1 MTLQSKT
8 KAQLLD
14 MLASR
19 GTPASASL
27 KKADLIALVEGQT
40 AAPEP
45 AAPVQA
51 APVQAAPVQAAEP
64 QAAPAQPSPAAPTAP
79 TVQAPAE
86 APSAWPA
93 VAVVVG
99 GFALLAVLGAILFRG

>member
-51 APVQAAPVQAAEP
+51 ALVQAAEP
-64 QAAPAQPSPAAPTAP
+64 QAAPAQPSPAAPTA
-79 TVQAPAE
+79 QAPAE

>member
-51 APVQAAPVQAAEP
+51 APAQAAEP
-64 QAAPAQPSPAAPTAP
+64 QAAPAQPSPAAP

>member
-51 APVQAAPVQAAEP
+51 APVQAAEP
-64 QAAPAQPSPAAPTAP
+64 QAAPAQPSPAAPT
-79 TVQAPAE
+79 VQAPAE
-86 APSAWPA
+86 APSVWPA

>member
-51 APVQAAPVQAAEP
+51 APVQAAEP
-64 QAAPAQPSPAAPTAP
+64 QAAPAQPSPAAPTVP
-79 TVQAPAE
+79 TAQAPAE

>member
-51 APVQAAPVQAAEP
+51 APVQAADP
-64 QAAPAQPSPAAPTAP
+64 QATPAQPSPAAPTAP
-79 TVQAPAE
+79 TAQAPAE

>member
-51 APVQAAPVQAAEP
+51 AEP

-86 APSAWPA
+86 APSVWPA

>member
-51 APVQAAPVQAAEP
+51 AEP

-79 TVQAPAE
+79 TAQAPAE

>member
-40 AAPEP
+40 AATEP
-45 AAPVQA
+45 A

-79 TVQAPAE
+79 TAQAPAE

>member
-1 MTLQSKT
+1 MILQSKT

-51 APVQAAPVQAAEP
+51 APAQAAEP

-99 GFALLAVLGAILFRG
+99 GFALLAVLGVILFRG

>member
-51 APVQAAPVQAAEP
+51 AEP

-79 TVQAPAE
+79 TAPTAQAPAE

>member
-45 AAPVQA
+45 TAPVQA
-51 APVQAAPVQAAEP
+51 SPVQAAEP

>member
-51 APVQAAPVQAAEP
+51 APAQAAEP
-64 QAAPAQPSPAAPTAP
+64 QAAPAQPSPAAPTA
-79 TVQAPAE
+79 QAPAE

>member
-51 APVQAAPVQAAEP
+51 AEP
-64 QAAPAQPSPAAPTAP
+64 QA
-79 TVQAPAE
+79 APAE

>member
-51 APVQAAPVQAAEP
+51 APVQAAEP

-86 APSAWPA
+86 APSVWPA

>member
-45 AAPVQA
+45 A

>member
-64 QAAPAQPSPAAPTAP
+64 QAAPAQPSPAAPTA
-79 TVQAPAE
+79 QAPAE

>member
-51 APVQAAPVQAAEP
+51 APVQATEP
-64 QAAPAQPSPAAPTAP
+64 QAAPAQPSPAAPTA
-79 TVQAPAE
+79 QAPAE

>member
-40 AAPEP
+40 AAPKP
-45 AAPVQA
+45 A

-79 TVQAPAE
+79 TAQAPAE

>member
-51 APVQAAPVQAAEP
+51 APVQAAEP
-64 QAAPAQPSPAAPTAP
+64 QAAPAQPSPAAPTA
-79 TVQAPAE
+79 QAPAE

>member
-51 APVQAAPVQAAEP
+51 APVQAAEP
-64 QAAPAQPSPAAPTAP
+64 QAAPTAP
-79 TVQAPAE
+79 TAEAPAE

>member
-51 APVQAAPVQAAEP
+51 AEP
-64 QAAPAQPSPAAPTAP
+64 QAAPAQPSPAAPTA
-79 TVQAPAE
+79 QAPAE

>member
-51 APVQAAPVQAAEP
+51 APVQAAEP
-64 QAAPAQPSPAAPTAP
+64 QDAPAQPSPAAPTAP

>member
-51 APVQAAPVQAAEP
+51 APAQAAEP

>member
-45 AAPVQA
+45 AAPL
-51 APVQAAPVQAAEP
+51 QAAPVQAAEP

-79 TVQAPAE
+79 TAQAPAE

>member
-45 AAPVQA
+45 
-51 APVQAAPVQAAEP
+51 AAPVQAAEP

>member
-51 APVQAAPVQAAEP
+51 APVQAAEP
-64 QAAPAQPSPAAPTAP
+64 QAAPAQPSPAAP

>member
-45 AAPVQA
+45 AAPE
-51 APVQAAPVQAAEP
+51 QAAPVQAAEP
-64 QAAPAQPSPAAPTAP
+64 QATPAQPSPAAP

>member
-51 APVQAAPVQAAEP
+51 APVQAAEP
-64 QAAPAQPSPAAPTAP
+64 QA
-79 TVQAPAE
+79 APAE

>member
-45 AAPVQA
+45 TAPVQA
-51 APVQAAPVQAAEP
+51 SPVQAAEP
-64 QAAPAQPSPAAPTAP
+64 QAAPAQPSPAAPTAPTAP

>member
-51 APVQAAPVQAAEP
+51 APAQAAEP

-79 TVQAPAE
+79 TAQAPAE

>member
-45 AAPVQA
+45 AAP
-51 APVQAAPVQAAEP
+51 
-64 QAAPAQPSPAAPTAP
+64 AQPSPAAPTAP
-79 TVQAPAE
+79 TAQAPAE

>member
-51 APVQAAPVQAAEP
+51 APVQATEP

>member
-45 AAPVQA
+45 S

-79 TVQAPAE
+79 TAQAPAE

>member
-45 AAPVQA
+45 AAPVQD
-51 APVQAAPVQAAEP
+51 APVQAAEP

>member
-1 MTLQSKT
+1 MILQSKT
-8 KAQLLD
+8 KAQLLE

-51 APVQAAPVQAAEP
+51 APVQAAEP
-64 QAAPAQPSPAAPTAP
+64 QAAPAQPSPAAPTA
-79 TVQAPAE
+79 QAPAE

>member
-51 APVQAAPVQAAEP
+51 APVQAAEP

-79 TVQAPAE
+79 TAQAPAE

>member
-45 AAPVQA
+45 AAPVQT
-51 APVQAAPVQAAEP
+51 APVQAAEP